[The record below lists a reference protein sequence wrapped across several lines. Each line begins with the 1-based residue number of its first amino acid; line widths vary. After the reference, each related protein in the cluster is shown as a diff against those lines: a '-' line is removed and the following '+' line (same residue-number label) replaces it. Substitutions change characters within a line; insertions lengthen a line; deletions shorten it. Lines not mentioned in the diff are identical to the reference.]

1 MYGLTR
7 GTVTLLGAGVA
18 GLLVWLAT
26 QVNEETTGGYWAV
39 YGLIAA
45 AGLVMAL
52 SQLLGGWTKW
62 GLPRLS
68 INVFLIAFI
77 PTLIAAG
84 WVVVAHQPDPNWFRN
99 HVLNWSSDISILG
112 LVRDLTE
119 YVSMLA
125 FGIGLVFGFSFDTAG
140 PAERGALGRRRRAAA
155 VPAGGAAG
163 TADDD
168 ATAPTAREEAAA
180 REDGADGRSR
190 TRFRRRDREPVE
202 RS

>member
-7 GTVTLLGAGVA
+7 GTVTLIGAAVA
-18 GLLVWLAT
+18 GLLVWIAT
-26 QVNEETTGGYWAV
+26 QVSDTSTGGYWAV

-45 AGLVMAL
+45 AGLVMAF

-84 WVVVAHQPDPNWFRN
+84 WVVVAHQPHPNWFRN

-119 YVSMLA
+119 YVSVLA
-125 FGIGLVFGFSFDTAG
+125 FGIGLVFGFSFDTTGPAAAG
-140 PAERGALGRRRRAAA
+140 PISRRRRAAT
-155 VPAGGAAG
+155 AAPG
-163 TADDD
+163 DEDAPLTADRDRD
-168 ATAPTAREEAAA
+168 GTVA
-180 REDGADGRSR
+180 RED
-190 TRFRRRDREPVE
+190 
-202 RS
+202 

>member
-7 GTVTLLGAGVA
+7 ATVTLLGAAVA

-26 QVNEETTGGYWAV
+26 QVSDSSTGGYWAV

-84 WVVVAHQPDPNWFRN
+84 WVVVAHQPHPNWFRN
-99 HVLNWSSDISILG
+99 HVLSWSSDISILG
-112 LVRDLTE
+112 IVRDLTQ
-119 YVSMLA
+119 YVSVLA
-125 FGIGLVFGFSFDTAG
+125 FGIGLVFGYSFDTTG
-140 PAERGALGRRRRAAA
+140 PGTHGAFGRRRRATA
-155 VPAGGAAG
+155 VPADGAASHSE
-163 TADDD
+163 DDT
-168 ATAPTAREEAAA
+168 TAPTAREDAEA
-180 REDGADGRSR
+180 GRKSR
-190 TRFRRRDREPVE
+190 LPLRRRRDREPAQ